1 MVPKTTHNNHTTV
14 SQTLF
19 LALELSNSKWR
30 LGFTIGLGQPPRL
43 RKLDA
48 RDLRGLMEEI
58 RMSKTRFGLPENAPV
73 MSCFEAGRDGFW
85 LHRYLIAQGVT
96 NLLVDSASIEVSR
109 RKRRAKTDRM
119 DVGKLLTML
128 IRSTQGERKV
138 WSVVHPPS
146 PQEED
151 QRQLHRDLMALKR
164 ERTHHINRIKGLLA
178 SQGVKMGIKADF
190 LAQLDAVRLWDG
202 DGLREGLR
210 NRLERE
216 YQRYQLVQVQIRQ
229 INMLRREAIRN
240 EDTPAIKQVRQ
251 LMPLKG
257 IGVNSAWV
265 YVMEFFAW
273 RGFRNRRELGAL
285 AGLTPTPYQSGDSG
299 REQGISKAGN
309 RPVRAMAIE
318 IAWAWLRFQPDS
330 ALSRWYQ
337 NRFGHGNS
345 SLHLPL
351 FSVSHFADTLS
362 QILDFPPLFRF
373 ANSLVNQAIH
383 FPRCVG
389 VLGIFLKFCQLPS
402 NLL

>member
-1 MVPKTTHNNHTTV
+1 MVTEITQTNHTMIMQ
-14 SQTLF
+14 SLYM
-19 LALELSNSKWR
+19 AIELSNTQWR
-30 LGFTIGLGQPPRL
+30 LGFTIGLGQSPRL

-48 RDLRGLMEEI
+48 RDLNGLMEEI
-58 RMSKTRFGLPENAPV
+58 RLSKVRFDVPENVPV
-73 MSCFEAGRDGFW
+73 ISCFEAGRDGFW

-96 NLLVDSASIEVSR
+96 NLVVDSASIEVSR

-202 DGLREGLR
+202 EGLREGLR

-216 YQRYQLVQVQIRQ
+216 HQRYQLVQVQIRQ
-229 INMLRREAIRN
+229 INKLRREAIRY

-251 LMPLKG
+251 LMRLKG

-345 SLHLPL
+345 RIRRIGIVALARKLL
-351 FSVSHFADTLS
+351 IALWRY
-362 QILDFPPLFRF
+362 LEL
-373 ANSLVNQAIH
+373 
-383 FPRCVG
+383 G
-389 VLGIFLKFCQLPS
+389 VIPEGAQLREA
-402 NLL
+402 

>member
-1 MVPKTTHNNHTTV
+1 
-14 SQTLF
+14 
-19 LALELSNSKWR
+19 
-30 LGFTIGLGQPPRL
+30 
-43 RKLDA
+43 
-48 RDLRGLMEEI
+48 MEEI
-58 RMSKTRFGLPENAPV
+58 RLSKVRFDVPENVPV
-73 MSCFEAGRDGFW
+73 ISCFEAGRDGFW

-96 NLLVDSASIEVSR
+96 NLVVDSASIEVSR

-202 DGLREGLR
+202 EGLREGLR

-216 YQRYQLVQVQIRQ
+216 HQRYQLVQVQIRQ

-251 LMPLKG
+251 LMRLKG

-345 SLHLPL
+345 RIRRIGIVALARKLL
-351 FSVSHFADTLS
+351 IALWRY
-362 QILDFPPLFRF
+362 LEL
-373 ANSLVNQAIH
+373 
-383 FPRCVG
+383 G
-389 VLGIFLKFCQLPS
+389 VIPEGAQLREA
-402 NLL
+402 

>member
-1 MVPKTTHNNHTTV
+1 
-14 SQTLF
+14 
-19 LALELSNSKWR
+19 
-30 LGFTIGLGQPPRL
+30 
-43 RKLDA
+43 
-48 RDLRGLMEEI
+48 
-58 RMSKTRFGLPENAPV
+58 
-73 MSCFEAGRDGFW
+73 
-85 LHRYLIAQGVT
+85 
-96 NLLVDSASIEVSR
+96 
-109 RKRRAKTDRM
+109 M

-202 DGLREGLR
+202 EGLREGLR

-216 YQRYQLVQVQIRQ
+216 HQRYQLVQVQIRQ

-251 LMPLKG
+251 LMRLKG

-345 SLHLPL
+345 RIRRIGIVALARKLL
-351 FSVSHFADTLS
+351 IALWRY
-362 QILDFPPLFRF
+362 LEL
-373 ANSLVNQAIH
+373 
-383 FPRCVG
+383 G
-389 VLGIFLKFCQLPS
+389 VIPEGAQLREA
-402 NLL
+402 

>member
-1 MVPKTTHNNHTTV
+1 MVTEITQTNHTMIMQ
-14 SQTLF
+14 SLYM
-19 LALELSNSKWR
+19 AIELSNTQWR
-30 LGFTIGLGQPPRL
+30 LGFTIGLGQSPRL

-48 RDLRGLMEEI
+48 RDLNGLMEEI
-58 RMSKTRFGLPENAPV
+58 RLSKVRFDVPENVPV
-73 MSCFEAGRDGFW
+73 ISCFEAGRDGFW

-96 NLLVDSASIEVSR
+96 NLVVDSASIEVSR

-202 DGLREGLR
+202 EGLREGLR

-216 YQRYQLVQVQIRQ
+216 HQRYQLVQVQIRQ

-251 LMPLKG
+251 LMRLKG

-345 SLHLPL
+345 RIRRIGIVALARKLL
-351 FSVSHFADTLS
+351 IALWRY
-362 QILDFPPLFRF
+362 LEL
-373 ANSLVNQAIH
+373 
-383 FPRCVG
+383 G
-389 VLGIFLKFCQLPS
+389 VIPEGAQLREA
-402 NLL
+402 